1 MTTSKQP
8 TKVGIKGL
16 RLKLWLELYT
26 YFYGNA
32 SSALTEAQQREL
44 AQITPFKQR
53 DLERLL
59 KRYAD
64 YDPSERGVRGIT
76 FDVCVTIPEFCGNKF
91 VPKVI
96 ASYQDP
102 SSKKIFP
109 KQFLLICAVL
119 SSKTPPQKKKE
130 YLFDMF
136 DVYKTNV
143 FTHDE
148 MFRIYKTL
156 LGSTV
161 TDDVILDLTF
171 RALRHP
177 DLVNEGEI
185 TKEEFVKMIPDN
197 EIMQRMTVD
206 L

>member
-1 MTTSKQP
+1 M
-8 TKVGIKGL
+8 
-16 RLKLWLELYT
+16 
-26 YFYGNA
+26 GNA

-44 AQITPFKQR
+44 TQITPFKPR

-59 KRYAD
+59 KRYSN

-76 FDVCVTIPEFCGNKF
+76 FDVCITIPEFCGNKF
-91 VPKVI
+91 APQVI
-96 ASYQDP
+96 ASYQDAN
-102 SSKKIFP
+102 SKKIYP
-109 KQFLLICAVL
+109 KQFLLICAIL
-119 SSKTPPQKKKE
+119 SSKTSPQKKKE

-156 LGSTV
+156 LGSAV
-161 TDDVILDLTF
+161 SDNVILDLTF

-177 DLVNEGEI
+177 DLANEGEI
-185 TKEEFVKMIPDN
+185 RKEEFIKMIPDN
-197 EIMQRMTVD
+197 EIMQRMTLD